1 MSSNRPPKTSTP
13 PAASKPPLATSSHP
27 PRVSK
32 PPNVFEPGKMPDL
45 PPSKP
50 SVVPKPPPSKPP
62 ASKQAPSLPPI
73 QSEAPKAATPS
84 MAPAVG
90 GVARANIFDAPSEPD
105 LNAAGQ
111 SSTAA
116 QTDTAGTDAPTASAP
131 NVLTELTRSFA
142 ALHASEEPTT
152 PSADIDLLLSARKA
166 TAVEV
171 PTEQR
176 AEQSTKA
183 DPAAPAAPALEVSE
197 HAPDEPAE
205 QAVLATPAASAP
217 QAVEQAP
224 QVSPPRGQTLPPP
237 AQPSAPAAVMD
248 PRAVLAPTPA
258 LHASYTASQPS
269 GFAPSA
275 AVGFDANTAQPSMP
289 TKPKV
294 IAPTLVIYG
303 AAFWAYL
310 VLGELV
316 VRLDFSERFAFAA
329 LLGIFIRHCYSATE
343 RATYKGA
350 FQRFIPG
357 VLATLL
363 WLVTLFVSAAVL
375 GTSSRSSV
383 AAVTLL
389 LWFFAIAIYS
399 IGRILSD
406 GPPPT
411 EPKLTWRSGKRWWK
425 VSAWVVSVGFTAVAL
440 LSAFDAA

>member
-13 PAASKPPLATSSHP
+13 PAGSKPPLATSSHP

-32 PPNVFEPGKMPDL
+32 PPNVFEPGKLPDL

-50 SVVPKPPPSKPP
+50 PVVPKPPTSKPP
-62 ASKQAPSLPPI
+62 TSKQAPSLPPI
-73 QSEAPKAATPS
+73 QSEAAKAATPS

-90 GVARANIFDAPSEPD
+90 GVARSNIFDAPSEPG
-105 LNAAGQ
+105 LNA
-111 SSTAA
+111 SELTAA
-116 QTDTAGTDAPTASAP
+116 AASDAPSAAPIAGAATAAAP
-131 NVLTELTRSFA
+131 SVLTELTRSFA

-152 PSADIDLLLSARKA
+152 PSADIDLLLAARKA
-166 TAVEV
+166 TAVEA
-171 PTEQR
+171 PTEQ
-176 AEQSTKA
+176 STTA
-183 DPAAPAAPALEVSE
+183 DQAAPAAPAPEVSE
-197 HAPDEPAE
+197 HAPDAPAE
-205 QAVLATPAASAP
+205 LPVAATPAASSA

-224 QVSPPRGQTLPPP
+224 QVSPPRGQTLPTP

-248 PRAVLAPTPA
+248 PRAVVAPAPA
-258 LHASYTASQPS
+258 LQASYTASQPS

-275 AVGFDANTAQPSMP
+275 AVGFDANTAQPSTS

-316 VRLDFSERFAFAA
+316 VRLDFSERLAFAA

-357 VLATLL
+357 VLAALL
-363 WLVTLFVSAAVL
+363 WLVTLFMSATVL

-389 LWFFAIAIYS
+389 LWFFAIAVYS